1 MLGRAEEA
9 VTALG
14 EVRNAEAAID
24 AGKAAQWAALRTL
37 HEKYAALPE
46 GHVALLRAAD
56 PGSFGVGSDAL
67 AFAFAFFNSPLRAG
81 RSSPRPTTAT
91 RAATGSTTR
100 GSHPRRSTSPIPAAS
115 IISSPR

>member
-1 MLGRAEEA
+1 LGRAEEA

-56 PGSFGVGSDAL
+56 PESFGVGSDAL
-67 AFAFAFFNSPLRAG
+67 AFAFFNSPLRAG